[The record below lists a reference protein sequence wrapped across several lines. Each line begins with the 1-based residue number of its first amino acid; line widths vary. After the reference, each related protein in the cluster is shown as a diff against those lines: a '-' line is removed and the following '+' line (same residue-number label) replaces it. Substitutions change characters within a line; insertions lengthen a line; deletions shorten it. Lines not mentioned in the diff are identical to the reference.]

1 LQEKSVRSFQPG
13 DETTLVA
20 VLNEAFQGLEAFSP
34 QGLEAL
40 ICSPS
45 FNADGFFLAE
55 HDDLVQGC
63 VGVMNLPRKNA
74 FELRYLA
81 VREAFQNRVTA
92 DELVRRALEY
102 VESRGPEYLKANTLS
117 IEPYVEVFKGSG
129 FKPVRRILRIA
140 WDLRQKT
147 KLPSMDVQVEELTE
161 PMAAEAVRT
170 YCEGLTPYWD
180 WWTEESGGHEAV
192 LRTGEQYVRRDLS
205 NWVVARVEGKVAGI
219 SGVIPN
225 SATKEARFCGVIV
238 LPEFRHRGLGSALM
252 RKAIDKA
259 GQQGQERLV
268 VFTFANLDSLAP
280 GAVLYLK
287 SGGKIEAEYLHLE
300 KPV

>member
-1 LQEKSVRSFQPG
+1 MQGEGIRRFQPG
-13 DETTLVA
+13 DETALVT
-20 VLNEAFQGLEAFSP
+20 VLNEAFQGLEAFSR
-34 QGLEAL
+34 QELEAL
-40 ICSPS
+40 TCSPS

-55 HDDLVQGC
+55 RDGLVQGC
-63 VGVMNLPRKNA
+63 VGVMSLPRKNA

-92 DELVRRALEY
+92 DELVRKALGY

-140 WDLRQKT
+140 WDLRQET
-147 KLPSMDVQVEELTE
+147 KLPSIDVQVEELTE
-161 PMAAEAVRT
+161 PTVAEAVRT

-180 WWTEESGGHEAV
+180 WWTEESGGHEVV
-192 LRTGEQYVRRDLS
+192 LRAGEQHIRRDLS

-225 SATKEARFCGVIV
+225 PATKEARFYGVIV
-238 LPEFRHRGLGSALM
+238 LPEFRHRGIGSALM
-252 RKAIDKA
+252 RKALEKA
-259 GQQGQERLV
+259 RQQGQERLV

-287 SGGKIEAEYLHLE
+287 SGGKTEAEYLHLE